1 MLYVVTGP
9 PAAGKSTWVQANAQP
24 GDITIDY
31 DAIASVLTPP
41 HGDPHSHPEH
51 VKAVTKAARQ
61 AAIDAAVLLI
71 ATTDV
76 YVIHSTPSEALLTK
90 YRALGAEVVTI
101 NPGKD
106 VVLARAQQQRPHNI
120 QQAARHW
127 YETHDEAPT
136 TPVDPANVQGLDADG
151 RPRSR
156 AYRKLVADF
165 RTACAHH
172 TNDDGTTGAPCWI
185 CHHPIDYTIT
195 DPYHPDVFNAD
206 HAAPVK
212 ERPELAMDINNLRP
226 SHRDCNLKRGTDDA
240 HIDIGL
246 PSEQW

>member
-1 MLYVVTGP
+1 MLDHTALVPLLVEHRVAEQVDTDYERTVVGCRCL
-9 PAAGKSTWVQANAQP
+9 AATLPDGRSIDTYETWA
-24 GDITIDY
+24 
-31 DAIASVLTPP
+31 
-41 HGDPHSHPEH
+41 EH
-51 VKAVTKAARQ
+51 V
-61 AAIDAAVLLI
+61 
-71 ATTDV
+71 
-76 YVIHSTPSEALLTK
+76 AL
-90 YRALGAEVVTI
+90 TI
-101 NPGKD
+101 
-106 VVLARAQQQRPHNI
+106 
-120 QQAARHW
+120 
-127 YETHDEAPT
+127 TAPT
-136 TPVDPANVQGLDADG
+136 APHPTAVHEDLGTYVEPSVDDVQGLDADG

-156 AYRKLVADF
+156 AYRKLVTDF

-185 CHHPIDYTIT
+185 CHRPIDYTIT